1 MYILNSN
8 KLKNRPVWITWL
20 FFNRRLQKD
29 IKESIPI
36 LKEDVS
42 RLDTVENKVHE
53 AKMLSLELSIAELK
67 YGMDH
72 MLDTIMGIEDD
83 GWIPY
88 RDISYL
94 ILILKILD
102 KTLQE
107 VEFNKELSDV

>member
-36 LKEDVS
+36 LKEDIS
-42 RLDTVENKVHE
+42 KLKAAEDKVHKV
-53 AKMLSLELSIAELK
+53 KMLSLELSIAELG
-67 YGMDH
+67 YAMDH
-72 MLDTIMGIEDD
+72 MLDTIMAIEE

-94 ILILKILD
+94 VFILKILD

-107 VEFNKELSDV
+107 VEFKKELSDV

>member
-36 LKEDVS
+36 LKEDIS
-42 RLDTVENKVHE
+42 RLKVVENKVHE
-53 AKMLSLELSIAELK
+53 AKMLPLELSIAELG
-67 YGMDH
+67 YAMEH
-72 MLDTIMGIEDD
+72 MLDTIMAIEE

-94 ILILKILD
+94 VFILKILD

-107 VEFNKELSDV
+107 VEFKKELNDV

>member
-36 LKEDVS
+36 LKEDIS
-42 RLDTVENKVHE
+42 KLKMAEDKVHKV
-53 AKMLSLELSIAELK
+53 KMLSLELSIIELG
-67 YGMDH
+67 YAMEH
-72 MLDTIMGIEDD
+72 MLDTIMAMEE

-94 ILILKILD
+94 VFILKILD

-107 VEFNKELSDV
+107 VEFKKELSDV

>member
-1 MYILNSN
+1 MYILNNN

-36 LKEDVS
+36 LKEDIS
-42 RLDTVENKVHE
+42 KLKAAEDKVHKV
-53 AKMLSLELSIAELK
+53 KMLSLELSIAELG
-67 YGMDH
+67 YAMDH
-72 MLDTIMGIEDD
+72 MLDTIMAMEE

-94 ILILKILD
+94 VFILKILD

-107 VEFNKELSDV
+107 VEFKKELSDV

>member
-36 LKEDVS
+36 LKEDIS
-42 RLDTVENKVHE
+42 KLDLVERKVHE
-53 AKMLSLELSIAELK
+53 AKMLPLEFSVAELK

-72 MLDTIMGIEDD
+72 MLDTIMGIEE

-88 RDISYL
+88 QDISYL
-94 ILILKILD
+94 VFILKILD

-107 VEFNKELSDV
+107 VEFKKELSDV

>member
-36 LKEDVS
+36 LKEDIS
-42 RLDTVENKVHE
+42 KLKAAEDKVHKV
-53 AKMLSLELSIAELK
+53 KMLSLELSIAELG
-67 YGMDH
+67 YAMDH
-72 MLDTIMGIEDD
+72 MLDTIMAIEE

-94 ILILKILD
+94 VFILQILD

-107 VEFNKELSDV
+107 VEFKKERSDV

>member
-1 MYILNSN
+1 MYIMNSN

-36 LKEDVS
+36 LKEDIS
-42 RLDTVENKVHE
+42 KLKMAEDKVHKV
-53 AKMLSLELSIAELK
+53 KMLSLELSIVELG
-67 YGMDH
+67 YAMEH
-72 MLDTIMGIEDD
+72 MLDTIMAMEE

-94 ILILKILD
+94 VFILKILD

-107 VEFNKELSDV
+107 VEFKKELSDV

>member
-20 FFNRRLQKD
+20 FFNRCLQKD

-36 LKEDVS
+36 LKEDIS
-42 RLDTVENKVHE
+42 RLKVVENKVHE

-72 MLDTIMGIEDD
+72 MLDTIMGIEE

-88 RDISYL
+88 QDISYL
-94 ILILKILD
+94 VFILKILD

-107 VEFNKELSDV
+107 VEFKKELSDV

>member
-20 FFNRRLQKD
+20 FFNRRLRKD

-36 LKEDVS
+36 LKEDIS
-42 RLDTVENKVHE
+42 RLKTVENKVHE
-53 AKMLSLELSIAELK
+53 AKMLPLELSIAELE

-72 MLDTIMGIEDD
+72 MLDMIMGIEE

-88 RDISYL
+88 QDIKY
-94 ILILKILD
+94 IVTILKILD

-107 VEFNKELSDV
+107 VEFKKELIDV

>member
-20 FFNRRLQKD
+20 FFNRRLRKD

-36 LKEDVS
+36 LKEDIS
-42 RLDTVENKVHE
+42 RLKIVEDKVHE

-67 YGMDH
+67 YGMGQL
-72 MLDTIMGIEDD
+72 LDTLNSIEP

-88 RDISYL
+88 YGVQYIVT
-94 ILILKILD
+94 ILQILD

-107 VEFNKELSDV
+107 VEFKKELFDV

>member
-36 LKEDVS
+36 LKEDIS
-42 RLDTVENKVHE
+42 KLDTVENKVHE
-53 AKMLSLELSIAELK
+53 SKMLSLELSIAELK

-72 MLDTIMGIEDD
+72 MLDTIMGIEE

-94 ILILKILD
+94 IFMLKILD

-107 VEFNKELSDV
+107 VEFKKELSDV

>member
-36 LKEDVS
+36 LKEDIS
-42 RLDTVENKVHE
+42 KLKAAEDKVHKV
-53 AKMLSLELSIAELK
+53 KMLSLELSIAELG
-67 YGMDH
+67 YAMDH
-72 MLDTIMGIEDD
+72 MLDTIMAMEE

-94 ILILKILD
+94 VFILKILD
-102 KTLQE
+102 KTL
-107 VEFNKELSDV
+107 

>member
-36 LKEDVS
+36 LKEDIS
-42 RLDTVENKVHE
+42 RLKIVEDKVHE

-67 YGMDH
+67 YGMGRL
-72 MLDTIMGIEDD
+72 LDTLNSIES
-83 GWIPY
+83 GWMPY
-88 RDISYL
+88 CAVQYIIT
-94 ILILKILD
+94 ILQILD
-102 KTLQE
+102 TTLKE
-107 VEFNKELSDV
+107 VEFKKELSDV

>member
-36 LKEDVS
+36 LKEDIS
-42 RLDTVENKVHE
+42 RLKIVEDKVHE
-53 AKMLSLELSIAELK
+53 AKMLPLELSIAELK
-67 YGMDH
+67 YGMGQL
-72 MLDTIMGIEDD
+72 LDTLYSIES

-88 RDISYL
+88 YIVQYVIT
-94 ILILKILD
+94 ILEILD
-102 KTLQE
+102 KILKE
-107 VEFNKELSDV
+107 VEFKKELSDV

>member
-36 LKEDVS
+36 LKEDIS
-42 RLDTVENKVHE
+42 KLKMAEDKVH
-53 AKMLSLELSIAELK
+53 KVKILSLELSIIELG
-67 YGMDH
+67 YAMEH
-72 MLDTIMGIEDD
+72 MLDTIMAMEE

-94 ILILKILD
+94 VFILKILD

-107 VEFNKELSDV
+107 VEFKKELSDV

>member
-36 LKEDVS
+36 LKEDIS
-42 RLDTVENKVHE
+42 KLKAAEDKVHKV
-53 AKMLSLELSIAELK
+53 KMLSLELSIAELG
-67 YGMDH
+67 YAMEH
-72 MLDTIMGIEDD
+72 MLDTIMAIEE

-94 ILILKILD
+94 IFMLKILD

-107 VEFNKELSDV
+107 VEFKKELSDV

>member
-20 FFNRRLQKD
+20 FFNRRLQND

-36 LKEDVS
+36 LKEDIS
-42 RLDTVENKVHE
+42 KLKAAEDKVHKV
-53 AKMLSLELSIAELK
+53 KMLSLELSIAELG
-67 YGMDH
+67 YAMDH
-72 MLDTIMGIEDD
+72 MLDTIMAMEE

-94 ILILKILD
+94 VFILKILD

-107 VEFNKELSDV
+107 VEFKKELSDV

>member
-36 LKEDVS
+36 LKEDIS
-42 RLDTVENKVHE
+42 KLKAAEDKVHKV
-53 AKMLSLELSIAELK
+53 KMLSLELSIAELG
-67 YGMDH
+67 YAMDH
-72 MLDTIMGIEDD
+72 MLDTIMAMEE

-94 ILILKILD
+94 VFILKILD

-107 VEFNKELSDV
+107 VEFKKELSDV

>member
-36 LKEDVS
+36 LKEDIS
-42 RLDTVENKVHE
+42 KLKMAEDKVHKV
-53 AKMLSLELSIAELK
+53 KMLSLELSIVELG
-67 YGMDH
+67 YAMEH
-72 MLDTIMGIEDD
+72 MLDTIMAMEE

-88 RDISYL
+88 RDMKYL
-94 ILILKILD
+94 VFILKILD

-107 VEFNKELSDV
+107 VEFKKELSDV

>member
-36 LKEDVS
+36 LKKDIS
-42 RLDTVENKVHE
+42 RLEIAETRVHE

-67 YGMDH
+67 YGMTNLLNVLRD
-72 MLDTIMGIEDD
+72 IEP

-88 RDISYL
+88 DEIQA
-94 ILILKILD
+94 IITIFKILD
-102 KTLQE
+102 MTLKE
-107 VEFNKELSDV
+107 VEFKKELSNV

>member
-36 LKEDVS
+36 LKEDIS
-42 RLDTVENKVHE
+42 RLKIVEDKVHE

-67 YGMDH
+67 YGMGQL
-72 MLDTIMGIEDD
+72 LDTLYSIES

-88 RDISYL
+88 YIVQYVIT
-94 ILILKILD
+94 ILEILD
-102 KTLQE
+102 KTLKE
-107 VEFNKELSDV
+107 VEFKKELSDV

>member
-36 LKEDVS
+36 LKEDIS
-42 RLDTVENKVHE
+42 KLKMAEDKVHKV
-53 AKMLSLELSIAELK
+53 KMLSLELSIVELG
-67 YGMDH
+67 YAMEH
-72 MLDTIMGIEDD
+72 MLDTIMAMEE

-94 ILILKILD
+94 VFILKILD

-107 VEFNKELSDV
+107 VEFKKELNDV

>member
-36 LKEDVS
+36 LKEDISKLKAAEDNVH
-42 RLDTVENKVHE
+42 KV
-53 AKMLSLELSIAELK
+53 KMLSLELSIAELG
-67 YGMDH
+67 YAMDH
-72 MLDTIMGIEDD
+72 MLDTIMAIEE

-94 ILILKILD
+94 VFILKILD

-107 VEFNKELSDV
+107 VEFKKERSDV